1 MRFLQSVRVMVREW
15 TVKRGGTRSQRRERQ
30 IVRSDTAQWL
40 AHVQEEREGPATG
53 KQRNTLLTM
62 DC

>member
-1 MRFLQSVRVMVREW
+1 MREW
-15 TVKRGGTRSQRRERQ
+15 TVKRGGTRSQRRESQ